1 MATESA
7 FPGGSAAIMPYVN
20 KIDSGSSSS
29 SSFLAS
35 SSTTKDPYDHI
46 GSNNI
51 NPLQPRDGSP
61 LASITNNYNVAAA
74 YTTTTTG
81 NTGFAPTA
89 RTIQPMT
96 TTSEPSHAQRQQ
108 QNPTSPQ
115 VVTPRSPSQV
125 TMMTV
130 SLGGQITCKPADL
143 LRNGKCIPQPPT
155 CEPIGVSQ
163 YSKCSSRP
171 SYHHHGLMLIQA
183 TGFRC
188 SISST
193 SKYLGCISNNTSIK
207 PDLLAL
213 PPTMKNAF
221 FSPNVSRMHFKNS
234 VFACPG
240 GPTNR
245 ICTGCSEFSDLMNVR
260 FIPS

>member
-1 MATESA
+1 VLTSTVFASFIAAAATIILTSNLALADWKASFQQKPQMATQSA

-20 KIDSGSSSS
+20 EIDSGSSSS

-35 SSTTKDPYDHI
+35 SSTAKDPYEHI

-61 LASITNNYNVAAA
+61 LASITNNNNVAAA

-81 NTGFAPTA
+81 NTGFTPTT

-130 SLGGQITCKPADL
+130 SLGGQITCKPTDL

-163 YSKCSSRP
+163 YSKCSPRP
-171 SYHHHGLMLIQA
+171 SYHHHSLMLTQA
-183 TGFRC
+183 
-188 SISST
+188 ISR
-193 SKYLGCISNNTSIK
+193 
-207 PDLLAL
+207 
-213 PPTMKNAF
+213 F
-221 FSPNVSRMHFKNS
+221 
-234 VFACPG
+234 
-240 GPTNR
+240 
-245 ICTGCSEFSDLMNVR
+245 LM
-260 FIPS
+260 FIPKP

>member
-1 MATESA
+1 VLTSTVFASFIAAAATIILTSSLAVADWKASFQQKPQIATESA

-20 KIDSGSSSS
+20 KIGSVSSSS

-35 SSTTKDPYDHI
+35 SSTAKAPYEHI

-61 LASITNNYNVAAA
+61 LASRTNNNNVDASA

-81 NTGFAPTA
+81 NTGFTPMT

-96 TTSEPSHAQRQQ
+96 TTNEPSHAQRQQ

-125 TMMTV
+125 TIMTV
-130 SLGGQITCKPADL
+130 SLGGQITCNPTDL

-155 CEPIGVSQ
+155 CEPIGVAQ
-163 YSKCSSRP
+163 DSKCSPRP
-171 SYHHHGLMLIQA
+171 SYHHHSLML
-183 TGFRC
+183 TH
-188 SISST
+188 SIRS
-193 SKYLGCISNNTSIK
+193 
-207 PDLLAL
+207 
-213 PPTMKNAF
+213 F
-221 FSPNVSRMHFKNS
+221 WHR
-234 VFACPG
+234 
-240 GPTNR
+240 
-245 ICTGCSEFSDLMNVR
+245 
-260 FIPS
+260 